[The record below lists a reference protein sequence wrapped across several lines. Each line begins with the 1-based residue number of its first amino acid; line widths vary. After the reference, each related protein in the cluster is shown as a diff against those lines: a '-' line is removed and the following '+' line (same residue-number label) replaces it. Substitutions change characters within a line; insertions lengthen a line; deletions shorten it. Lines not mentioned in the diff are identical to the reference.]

1 MPPTLLTVSEAAAR
15 SGFAPSA
22 LRFYEDRGLLAA
34 ERTPGGQRRYPRS
47 VLRRLAFVRAATN
60 VGLSLEEIGAELALL
75 PGLFGLLGWWLDGL
89 LGTEPFLLIAFLIF
103 SFAGML
109 VRAWIGY
116 DRDMREQEA
125 GLYTRLARRTPP
137 DGAA

>member
-1 MPPTLLTVSEAAAR
+1 VTHNGVRHDEPQER
-15 SGFAPSA
+15 K
-22 LRFYEDRGLLAA
+22 LLA
-34 ERTPGGQRRYPRS
+34 ERALNHGFGNALGT
-47 VLRRLAFVRAATN
+47 AT
-60 VGLSLEEIGAELALL
+60 ELALL
-75 PGLFGLLGWWLDGL
+75 PALFGLLGWWLDGL

-125 GLYTRLARRTPP
+125 GLYTRLARRNPP
-137 DGAA
+137 GGAA